1 MIFLY
6 CVFHIVSIFEK
17 VPKFIYF
24 LTRKMSNTTDKRS
37 SSEISSETP
46 IETLSEVNE
55 ENQRPKRARCEISRY
70 GERESDVNDDSL
82 FDAADKEAVTP
93 SPSVSDL
100 TTTSSSSSVSDS
112 VDLSGLS
119 PGELLIYKKMC
130 SFEQILNR
138 IDSRM
143 TNIEVQ
149 ISILKN
155 GKQTLQKP
163 DPEMM
168 LKCGL
173 PLADKSN
180 LDDFEFHLLTLEF
193 ETQVVSATC

>member
-1 MIFLY
+1 
-6 CVFHIVSIFEK
+6 
-17 VPKFIYF
+17 
-24 LTRKMSNTTDKRS
+24 MSNTTDKS
-37 SSEISSETP
+37 TSSEISSEIP
-46 IETLSEVNE
+46 IGTLSEGNE
-55 ENQRPKRARCEISRY
+55 ENQRPKRTRCEMVRY
-70 GERESDVNDDSL
+70 GERENDVNDDSL

-112 VDLSGLS
+112 VDLSSLS

-130 SFEQILNR
+130 RFEQILNR

-143 TNIEVQ
+143 TNFEVQ
-149 ISILKN
+149 MSILKN

-173 PLADKSN
+173 PLANQSN
-180 LDDFEFHLLTLEF
+180 LNDFEFRLLTLEF
-193 ETQVVSATC
+193 ETQVVSLATF